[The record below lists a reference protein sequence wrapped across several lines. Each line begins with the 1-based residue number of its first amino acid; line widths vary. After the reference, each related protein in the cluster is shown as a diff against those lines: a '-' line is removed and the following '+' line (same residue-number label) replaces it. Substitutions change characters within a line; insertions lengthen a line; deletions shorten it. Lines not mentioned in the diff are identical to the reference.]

1 MRLLFGLFTLLF
13 LTSCDTTTTPKEQ
26 KPELKVEKFV
36 NEFIGKHPDWNKN
49 DIIQKNI
56 NDTFRKEISTRLQ
69 NNLLDDFPLELDE
82 INEYQ
87 KGKYAAE
94 FSSFYTKNVDY
105 NSVLY
110 NMHFDIIGLIND
122 SLVQKLEKD
131 KKYLVKGHFKKFLQ
145 GDFKNY
151 INGMVYT
158 PQVGLSSDVISKNLE
173 TDLGILLFDVKEV
186 KETSSL

>member
-1 MRLLFGLFTLLF
+1 MRLSFGFFTLLF
-13 LTSCDTTTTPKEQ
+13 LASCGTTTTPKEQ

-36 NEFIGKHPDWNKN
+36 NEFIEKHPDWNKN
-49 DIIQKNI
+49 DIIQRNT
-56 NDTFRKEISTRLQ
+56 NDTFRTEVSVLLQ

-87 KGKYAAE
+87 KGKYAAK
-94 FSSFYTKNVDY
+94 FSSFYTKNVNY

-110 NMHFDIIGLIND
+110 NMNFDIIGLVND
-122 SLVQKLEKD
+122 SLVQKLEQD
-131 KKYLVKGHFKKFLQ
+131 KKYLVKGKFKRFLK
-145 GDFKNY
+145 GDFTNY

-158 PQVGLSSDVISKNLE
+158 PQVGLTSDAISKNLE
-173 TDLGILLFDVKEV
+173 TNLGILLFEVYEV